1 MQDRVRPDTFKQLN
15 VEGSEQPLIVNAKYD
30 RMDHFPAFGA
40 WILKVYDDEVGLVS
54 CHLDEATARQVV
66 EFTEIPIV
74 ERDFMYESEHEAHLQ
89 GQERML
95 EQYWLDPPTL

>member
-15 VEGSEQPLIVNAKYD
+15 IEGSEQPLIVNAKYD

-40 WILKVYDDEVGLVS
+40 WILKVYDDEVGLIGF
-54 CHLDEATARQVV
+54 HIDEATARQVV
-66 EFTEIPIV
+66 AFTEIPIV

-89 GQERML
+89 GQESL
-95 EQYWLDPPTL
+95 LNDDWIL